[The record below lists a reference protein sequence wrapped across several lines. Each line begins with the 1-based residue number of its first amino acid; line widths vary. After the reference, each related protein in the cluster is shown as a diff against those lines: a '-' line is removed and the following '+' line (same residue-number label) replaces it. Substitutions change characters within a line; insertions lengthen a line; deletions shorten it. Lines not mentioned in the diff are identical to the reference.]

1 MKKTLLV
8 LLCLITI
15 NQTFAQEEESKDS
28 ITFGWKTTGKFTFST
43 NQSKFSDWQPGGD
56 DSFNGNLSVNYD
68 FNYEEETWSV
78 DNKLIASYGLSNNDD
93 DGIRK
98 TDDRFE
104 LNSVY
109 TRNKKRKK
117 WSISFFN
124 NFKMQFS
131 DGYDYEDDFL
141 DQNENPGDPFYGFD
155 NEDFATSGLFKPAY
169 WSFGPGY
176 FQKKGDNFNM
186 NISPLAAKFTFLTSE
201 VFEYN
206 DDDPLAV
213 RYDSSNDIEMYG
225 VEAGESLLFEL
236 GLTIRTYYKVE
247 LMKNIEMENI
257 LTLYSNYL
265 DTPQNVDID
274 YTMNLVMSINKVFTT
289 NFTVQMV
296 YDDNAHNGLQVR
308 EVLGIGVNYH
318 F

>member
-1 MKKTLLV
+1 MKKITILF
-8 LLCLITI
+8 LCLIAI
-15 NQTFAQEEESKDS
+15 NQTFAQEEEKKDS
-28 ITFGWKTTGKFTFST
+28 ITFGWQTLGKITFST
-43 NQSKFSDWQPGGD
+43 NQSKYSDWQPGGD
-56 DSFNGNLSVNYD
+56 DSFNGNLNVNYD

-78 DNKLIASYGLSNNDD
+78 DNKLIMSYGLSNNDD

-104 LNSVY
+104 LNTIY

-117 WSISFFN
+117 WSVSFFN
-124 NFKMQFS
+124 NFKMQFT
-131 DGYDYEDDFL
+131 DGYDYEDDYI
-141 DQNENPGDPFYGFD
+141 DQNPGAS
-155 NEDFATSGLFKPAY
+155 NEDFPTSGLFKPAY

-186 NISPLAAKFTFLTSE
+186 NISPLAAKLTFLSGE
-201 VFEYN
+201 IFEYN
-206 DDDPLAV
+206 DDDPDAV
-213 RYDSSNDIEMYG
+213 RYDSSKDIEMYG
-225 VEAGESLLFEL
+225 VAPGESSLFEL

-265 DTPQNVDID
+265 DSPQNVDVD
-274 YTMNLVMSINKVFTT
+274 YTMNLVMNINKVFTT